1 MTLALRPAAHVSCST
16 FFLIGRRCFMACRY
30 LLQSPQPEQQPAT
43 AAASSSPPP
52 TAAGADAAPPGSAQ
66 KQQQKEKQREK
77 KQAASSGK
85 DAVTVVQLGSVG
97 VALWWEPTRH
107 SHDLGV
113 VERVSFCLLP
123 GEVKVRK
130 ELILSACCLL
140 NVLSYGDMPFVTNMS
155 APPMPYSLT

>member
-1 MTLALRPAAHVSCST
+1 MLFELTR
-16 FFLIGRRCFMACRY
+16 RY
-30 LLQSPQPEQQPAT
+30 LLQSPQPQPEHET
-43 AAASSSPPP
+43 ASSSAA
-52 TAAGADAAPPGSAQ
+52 TATDAAPPGSAQ
-66 KQQQKEKQREK
+66 KQQQQQKEKQQKEK
-77 KQAASSGK
+77 QQKEKQQAVSSSK

-130 ELILSACCLL
+130 QMIVSACCCM
-140 NVLSYGDMPFVTNMS
+140 NVLMY
-155 APPMPYSLT
+155 A

>member
-1 MTLALRPAAHVSCST
+1 ML
-16 FFLIGRRCFMACRY
+16 FELIRRY
-30 LLQSPQPEQQPAT
+30 LLQSPQPQPEHETAAAA
-43 AAASSSPPP
+43 AAASS
-52 TAAGADAAPPGSAQ
+52 AAAATDAAPPGSAQ
-66 KQQQKEKQREK
+66 KQQQQQQKEKQQKEK
-77 KQAASSGK
+77 QQKEKQQAVSSSK

-130 ELILSACCLL
+130 QIIVSACCCM
-140 NVLSYGDMPFVTNMS
+140 NVLIY
-155 APPMPYSLT
+155 A

>member
-1 MTLALRPAAHVSCST
+1 MLFELTR
-16 FFLIGRRCFMACRY
+16 RY
-30 LLQSPQPEQQPAT
+30 LLQSPQPQPEHET
-43 AAASSSPPP
+43 AAASAESS
-52 TAAGADAAPPGSAQ
+52 AAAAPPGSAQ
-66 KQQQKEKQREK
+66 KQQQQQKEKQQKEK
-77 KQAASSGK
+77 QQKEKQQAVSSSK

-130 ELILSACCLL
+130 QIIVSACCCMD
-140 NVLSYGDMPFVTNMS
+140 VLIY
-155 APPMPYSLT
+155 A